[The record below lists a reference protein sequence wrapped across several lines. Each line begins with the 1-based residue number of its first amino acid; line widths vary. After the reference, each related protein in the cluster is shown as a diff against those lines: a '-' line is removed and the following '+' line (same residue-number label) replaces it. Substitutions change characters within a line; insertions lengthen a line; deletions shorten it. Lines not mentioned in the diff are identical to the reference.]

1 MRGREAI
8 LEWGRELAAKCTLA
22 LRHVCGNMRFVIDG
36 PDAAQGTTIL
46 TVFRVA
52 GEEPATTQPFS
63 VGEDHDRFG
72 RTEEG

>member
-1 MRGREAI
+1 
-8 LEWGRELAAKCTLA
+8 
-22 LRHVCGNMRFVIDG
+22 MRFVIDG

-63 VGEDHDRFG
+63 VGEDHDRFVRSEKG
-72 RTEEG
+72 WRIVSRRWVELFA